1 MMRYDKKR
9 AYLVVG
15 GVAGRVK
22 AWGPVVGGQVVDQLG
37 RIGRAWPY
45 KVAAALL
52 MPLGSKMYRPND
64 IKMEIVRQLPWVWSD
79 VGKSNTEERVVRY
92 FDDSQLKYIK

>member
-22 AWGPVVGGQVVDQLG
+22 AWGPVVGGQVVDKLR
-37 RIGRAWPY
+37 RIGRRLA
-45 KVAAALL
+45 VQGNGCTSHAS
-52 MPLGSKMYRPND
+52 G
-64 IKMEIVRQLPWVWSD
+64 EQD
-79 VGKSNTEERVVRY
+79 V
-92 FDDSQLKYIK
+92 QA

>member
-22 AWGPVVGGQVVDQLG
+22 AWGPVAGGQVVYQLG
-37 RIGRAWPY
+37 CVGLCIAVHGRGCASH
-45 KVAAALL
+45 AS
-52 MPLGSKMYRPND
+52 G
-64 IKMEIVRQLPWVWSD
+64 EQD
-79 VGKSNTEERVVRY
+79 V
-92 FDDSQLKYIK
+92 QA

>member
-22 AWGPVVGGQVVDQLG
+22 EAWGPVAGGQVVYQLG
-37 RIGRAWPY
+37 RVGWCVTVHGGGCTSHAS
-45 KVAAALL
+45 
-52 MPLGSKMYRPND
+52 G
-64 IKMEIVRQLPWVWSD
+64 EQD
-79 VGKSNTEERVVRY
+79 V
-92 FDDSQLKYIK
+92 QA